1 MAKRKRHLS
10 LIKSVLGIMVV
21 CAAIPPV
28 TYWGYEVASAAGSAA
43 VLHSTSDMKQRL
55 AGAMSNRRE
64 TITFTYQGKTSKLKS
79 DVQAAINQ
87 AMASDPYLYYII
99 DSYAFSYRGNSRSVQ
114 VTVQMAYRETLQQ
127 TAYVNTQ
134 VKTILQQIITP
145 GMTSHQKVKAIHD
158 WVVLNL
164 EYDHSH
170 RKYTAYEALQ
180 TGSAVC
186 QGYTLLT
193 YKLLWGAGIPNRIV
207 EGTARSGDGVV
218 QSHAW
223 NLVQLNGTWYHLD
236 TTWDDPD
243 PSPETGISTVYYM
256 RTDKQM
262 RADHSWTKPYPA
274 ASIRY
279 ADTLSKLVKQ
289 GGQAA
294 EGYKELQEEL
304 NYGLYEEG
312 QVVSSAG
319 QVKQLAEAAAGA
331 GKRSLLFRY
340 RGSGQLL
347 RQDLQ
352 VLHELGLN
360 NPAFNS
366 SPFEDTGDLKVYVTW
381 N

>member
-1 MAKRKRHLS
+1 MGKRHGS
-10 LIKSVLGIMVV
+10 LMKTAVGLMLVF
-21 CAAIPPV
+21 AALPPAA
-28 TYWGYEVASAAGSAA
+28 YWGYEHAYAASDSA
-43 VLHSTSDMKQRL
+43 VVQTTQGMTQKL

-64 TITFTYQGKTSKLKS
+64 TITFTYQGKTAKLKS
-79 DVQAAINQ
+79 EIQTAINQ
-87 AMASDPYLYYII
+87 AMGSDPYLYYII
-99 DSYAFSYRGNSRSVQ
+99 DSYAFSYRGSTRAVH
-114 VTVQMAYRETLQQ
+114 VTVQVEYRETLQQ
-127 TAYVNTQ
+127 TAYVNKQ
-134 VKTILQQIITP
+134 VKAILQQIITP
-145 GMTSHQKVKAIHD
+145 GMNNHQKVKAIHD

-170 RKYTAYEALQ
+170 RKYTAYEGLQ

-207 EGTARSGDGVV
+207 EGTARSGDGVT

-243 PSPETGISTVYYM
+243 PSPKDGISTVYYM

-262 RADHSWTKPYPA
+262 RADHSWTKSYPA

-279 ADTLSKLVKQ
+279 ADTLSKLAGQ

-294 EGYKELQEEL
+294 EGYRRLQEQL
-304 NYGLYEEG
+304 NYWLYEES

-319 QVKQLAEAAAGA
+319 QVKGLAEAAVSAGEQ
-331 GKRSLLFRY
+331 SLLFRY
-340 RGSGQLL
+340 RGSDKLL

-352 VLHELGLN
+352 VLYELGLN
-360 NPAFNS
+360 NLAFNS

-381 N
+381 K